1 MITITHP
8 PRRPAKESDK
18 KRISLETFKKKY
30 LEKTTY
36 KYEWKQGLVE
46 RKEYMRHECYINK
59 RYIIDNIVTKFNTL
73 PDYQQGNRIM
83 READCYLHALEAY
96 RRPDAAYLTRE
107 QIKRPG
113 TAPDAPALVIEVS
126 SPSNSD
132 LTNKQKILEY
142 FEAGVQMIWYIYP
155 PIKQVWIHTSPTFVI
170 ICQEN
175 DTCQADPVV
184 PEFRISVQDIFAS

>member
-1 MITITHP
+1 MTTITSP
-8 PRRPAKESDK
+8 PYPIRKTERKL
-18 KRISLETFKKKY
+18 ISLETFKKRY

-36 KYEWKQGLVE
+36 KYEWKQGRVE
-46 RKEYMRHECYINK
+46 KREYMKANE

-83 READCYLHALEAY
+83 GEADCYFRALEAY

-107 QIKRPG
+107 QIKHPD

-155 PIKQVWIHTSPTFVI
+155 PIKQVWVHTSPTSVT

-184 PEFRISVQDIFAS
+184 PGFHISVQEIFAL

>member
-8 PRRPAKESDK
+8 PRRPAKESGK
-18 KRISLETFKKKY
+18 KLISLETFKKKY

-46 RKEYMRHECYINK
+46 RKEYMKANE
-59 RYIIDNIVTKFNTL
+59 RYIIDNIVRKHIQTEDF
-73 PDYQQGNRIM
+73 QQGNSIM
-83 READCYLHALEAY
+83 GEADCYFRALEAY
-96 RRPDAAYLTRE
+96 RRPNAAYLTRE
-107 QIKRPG
+107 QIKRPDA
-113 TAPDAPALVIEVS
+113 APDAPALVIEVS

-155 PIKQVWIHTSPTFVI
+155 PIKQVWIHTSPTSVI

-184 PEFRISVQDIFAS
+184 PGFHISVQDIFAS